1 MIAKVARNDVVRVL
15 RTGEVG
21 LIKGWVDH
29 EDLTKNGTILDVA
42 MGGGRTIQANGNA
55 LELVGRAKP
64 TLTRGKRWV
73 WTFIAVLAVAAGV
86 YKGWD
91 LSHKLDVT
99 ESIFFGFATYFFWY
113 YGLKGWLLYPRRTRI
128 TLPKV
133 NNAGRPVAQGRNPRV
148 SK

>member
-1 MIAKVARNDVVRVL
+1 MITKVARNDVVRVI

-21 LIKGWVDH
+21 LIKGWADH
-29 EDLTKNGTILDVA
+29 ENLAANGTILDVA

-64 TLTRGKRWV
+64 VVTRGKRWV
-73 WTFIAVLAVAAGV
+73 WAMIVATALAAGV

-91 LSHKLDVT
+91 LSHKLDTT
-99 ESIFFGFATYFFWY
+99 ESIFFGFTTWFFWY
-113 YGLKGWLLYPRRTRI
+113 YGLKGWLLYPRRTRV
-128 TLPKV
+128 TLPK
-133 NNAGRPVAQGRNPRV
+133 AKPVGTKTGYPHV